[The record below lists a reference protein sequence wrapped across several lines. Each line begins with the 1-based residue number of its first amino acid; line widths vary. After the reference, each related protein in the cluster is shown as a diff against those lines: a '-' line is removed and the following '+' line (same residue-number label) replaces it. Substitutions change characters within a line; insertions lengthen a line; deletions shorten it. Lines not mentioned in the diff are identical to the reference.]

1 MCGSDP
7 EAGRRWRRA
16 DFLRKRDKT
25 GKPEQEGGGR
35 LEREPVA
42 PAQMGAAAVGLCA
55 G

>member
-25 GKPEQEGGGR
+25 GKSEQKGGGR
-35 LEREPVA
+35 LERETVA
-42 PAQMGAAAVGLCA
+42 PAQIGAAAVGLCM